1 MTSRR
6 LERLNAQ
13 LHREINKM
21 LRTELRDP
29 RLEGVAAN
37 YVRVTS
43 DLWLARVYMRL
54 PPEDD
59 RKAEAMQG
67 LESAEGFIRKKL
79 GEMLHIRRIP
89 ELRFLEDESLERARR
104 IEEILEEV
112 LPDDDEDAA
121 DTSATGDDGGE
132 EE

>member
-1 MTSRR
+1 MQNRR

-29 RLEGVAAN
+29 RLDGVAAN

-43 DLWLARVYMRL
+43 DLWLARIYMSL
-54 PPEDD
+54 PAGEAE
-59 RKAEAMQG
+59 KAEALEG
-67 LESAEGFIRKKL
+67 LESAASFVRKKL
-79 GEMLHIRRIP
+79 GDMLHIRRIP
-89 ELRFLEDESLERARR
+89 ELRFLEDESVARARR

-112 LPDDDEDAA
+112 LPDDEAPVAA
-121 DTSATGDDGGE
+121 DETLPDDGGE